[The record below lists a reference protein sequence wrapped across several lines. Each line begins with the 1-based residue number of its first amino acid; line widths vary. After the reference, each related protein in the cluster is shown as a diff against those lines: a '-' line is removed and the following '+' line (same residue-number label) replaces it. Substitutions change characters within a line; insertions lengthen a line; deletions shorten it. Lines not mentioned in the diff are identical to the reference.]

1 MRFRYH
7 SRSHIANTVRETVD
21 HESQLLDERL
31 AHVEDD
37 LKLLDITFDYHLR
50 SDTYTA
56 KLVLHVLDRS
66 IVANATAEKQATA
79 VRQAFDDLYD
89 QLDEF
94 IAKLKHVPAIRDE
107 QRKPA
112 WLPEPSLPTE

>member
-7 SRSHIANTVRETVD
+7 SRTHIANAVRETVD
-21 HESQLLDERL
+21 KEAQLLDERL

-56 KLVLHVLDRS
+56 KLVLHVLDRP
-66 IVANATAEKQATA
+66 IVASGTAERQTMAI
-79 VRQAFDDLYD
+79 RQAFDDLDD
-89 QLDEF
+89 QLDKF
-94 IAKLKHVPAIRDE
+94 VAKLKHVPQIRDE
-107 QRKPA
+107 QRKPS
-112 WLPEPSLPTE
+112 WLPEPSLPID

>member
-1 MRFRYH
+1 MKFRYH
-7 SRSHIANTVRETVD
+7 SRSHIANAVHETVEREA
-21 HESQLLDERL
+21 HVLDERL

-56 KLVLHVLDRS
+56 KLVLHVLS
-66 IVANATAEKQATA
+66 HALVASATAERQATA
-79 VRQAFDDLYD
+79 IREAFDELAG

-94 IAKLKHVPAIRDE
+94 IAKLKHEPDIRDE

-112 WLPEPSLPTE
+112 WLPEPSLPIE

>member
-7 SRSHIANTVRETVD
+7 SRSHIANAVREVVD
-21 HESQLLDERL
+21 RESQLLDQRL

-56 KLVLHVLDRS
+56 KLVLHVLGRS
-66 IVANATAEKQATA
+66 IVASSTAE
-79 VRQAFDDLYD
+79 RQTMAIREAFDDLFD

-94 IAKLKHVPAIRDE
+94 IAKLKREPEIRDE

-112 WLPEPSLPTE
+112 WLPEPSLPID

>member
-7 SRSHIANTVRETVD
+7 SRTHIANAVRETVD
-21 HESQLLDERL
+21 RDSKLLDERL

-37 LKLLDITFDYHLR
+37 LKLLDISFDYHLR

-56 KLVLHVLDRS
+56 KLVLHVLDRTLAAS
-66 IVANATAEKQATA
+66 ATAERQTIAI
-79 VRQAFDDLYD
+79 RQAFEELYR

-94 IAKLKHVPAIRDE
+94 IAKLKHEPEIRDE

-112 WLPEPSLPTE
+112 WLPNPSLPID

>member
-7 SRSHIANTVRETVD
+7 SRIHIANAVRETVD
-21 HESQLLDERL
+21 REAKLLDERL

-56 KLVLHVLDRS
+56 KLLLHVLDRN
-66 IVANATAEKQATA
+66 IVATSTAERQAMA

-89 QLDEF
+89 QLDAF
-94 IAKLKHVPAIRDE
+94 IAKLKHEPEIRDE
-107 QRKPA
+107 QRKPS
-112 WLPEPSLPTE
+112 WLPEPSLPIG

>member
-7 SRSHIANTVRETVD
+7 SRTHIADAIRETID
-21 HESQLLDERL
+21 TEAKLLDERL

-56 KLVLHVLDRS
+56 KLVLHVLDRT
-66 IVANATAEKQATA
+66 IVASATAERQAMA

-89 QLDEF
+89 QIDEF
-94 IAKLKHVPAIRDE
+94 IAKLKGEPGIRDE
-107 QRKPA
+107 QRKPS
-112 WLPEPSLPTE
+112 WLPEPSLPIE

>member
-1 MRFRYH
+1 MKFRYH
-7 SRSHIANTVRETVD
+7 SRTHIADAVRETINT
-21 HESQLLDERL
+21 EAKLLNARL

-66 IVANATAEKQATA
+66 IVASSMAERQAMA
-79 VRQAFDDLYD
+79 VRLAFDDLYD
-89 QLDEF
+89 QIEEF
-94 IAKLKHVPAIRDE
+94 IAKLKGEPEIRDE

-112 WLPEPSLPTE
+112 WLPEPSLPIE

>member
-7 SRSHIANTVRETVD
+7 GRSHIANEVHETVD
-21 HESQLLDERL
+21 REAKYLDERL
-31 AHVEDD
+31 ADVDDD

-50 SDTYTA
+50 NNTYTA
-56 KLVLHVLDRS
+56 KLVLHVLS
-66 IVANATAEKQATA
+66 HSLVASATAERQVMA
-79 VRQAFDDLYD
+79 VRQAFDDLID

-94 IAKLKHVPAIRDE
+94 IAKLKREPEIRDE

-112 WLPEPSLPTE
+112 WLPEPSLPID